1 MLAFIISSPTVPF
14 KFTPNK
20 PKMQCYTTVLMAAI
34 AATAAQPAHLPV
46 HPAPVHHAPAHGYD
60 ASPKPYAFEYGV
72 SDSYSGANFAQKET
86 SDAKVTTGSYTV
98 ALPDGRTQ
106 IVNYQAD
113 PHGYGGY
120 VADVKYKGVAHPGP
134 AYKPAPHPVPVHH
147 APVHHAPIKPIHG

>member
-1 MLAFIISSPTVPF
+1 MNYISLFDFKSLFVNFDFQTFIAVLFTLAV
-14 KFTPNK
+14 
-20 PKMQCYTTVLMAAI
+20 AA
-34 AATAAQPAHLPV
+34 AAPSA
-46 HPAPVHHAPAHGYD
+46 PAPYHAPAYK
-60 ASPKPYAFEYGV
+60 APAYEAAPAVYAYEYAV
-72 SDSYSGANFAQKET
+72 ADSYSGANFAQKET